1 MNFRGGS
8 SPVAVLGNWRK
19 GRATPTL
26 PQIANPKTR
35 PDSMA
40 SPTRFPL
47 SIASLAAAGVLLA
60 WSPAT
65 PAALAPQVDDGFAVT
80 NQTVI
85 DRCSRCHE
93 VDDQGRMSRISWLR
107 KTPEGWQ
114 TSIRRMM
121 ALHGARLNQADATE
135 IVRYLSNAQG
145 LAPEELRPGMFE
157 IERRSDD
164 HDWDGDSDVEYT
176 CIQCHSMG
184 RVMTQRRT
192 EEEWGLLI
200 STHRALYP
208 LSDWQAFRYT
218 GPASEQDDPRHPME
232 RAIAY
237 LSDVYSLDTPEWS
250 AWAATKRPARLAGIW
265 TISGH
270 EPGRGPIFGTM
281 TVSADPSDPD
291 VFTTSSTYVY
301 AESGEQ
307 VRRSGRAM
315 VYTGY
320 QWRGRSN
327 PGGADELREVM
338 FVERDQQTMW
348 GRWFRGDYDEI
359 GPDISMT
366 RVGSGAVVTGV
377 HPRAIRRGGSVDVTV
392 YGVGLSQAEDL
403 DFGAG
408 ISVDGVRAAG
418 DGTLSVTLQVSADAD
433 VGGRDLFTHGA
444 ISEGAVIVHDGVDRI
459 EVTPR
464 TGMARAGGAAFPKG
478 YQAFDAWGYDDGP
491 DGEPNTEDDL
501 ELGRV
506 DASWHLEE
514 YAATYG
520 DDDVDFVG
528 EIRQDGMFVPAADG
542 PNPERSG
549 LRNNIGDV
557 WVVATHGAGDDE
569 MSARAHLVVTPPLY
583 MRWEPWAEIDTGR
596 RPIGGGR

>member
-1 MNFRGGS
+1 MASSVRFSISIAGLAVAGILLAS
-8 SPVAVLGNWRK
+8 SPA
-19 GRATPTL
+19 
-26 PQIANPKTR
+26 PQSAAH
-35 PDSMA
+35 PD
-40 SPTRFPL
+40 
-47 SIASLAAAGVLLA
+47 GVLL
-60 WSPAT
+60 
-65 PAALAPQVDDGFAVT
+65 DDGFAIT

-93 VDDQGRMSRISWLR
+93 VDDGGRMSRISWLR

-121 ALHGARLNQADATE
+121 ALHGARLDQADAVE
-135 IVRYLSNAQG
+135 IVRYLANEQG

-192 EEEWGLLI
+192 KDEWGLLI
-200 STHRALYP
+200 DTHRALYP

-232 RAIAY
+232 RAINY
-237 LSDVYSLDTPEWS
+237 LSDVYSLETAEWS
-250 AWAATKRPARLAGIW
+250 AWAATKRPARLAGTW

-270 EPGRGPIFGTM
+270 EPGKGPMYGTM
-281 TVSADPSDPD
+281 TVTADPSDPD
-291 VFTTSSTYVY
+291 VFTTSTSYVF

-307 VRRSGRAM
+307 VQRSGRSM

-327 PGGADELREVM
+327 PGGSDELREVM
-338 FVERDQQTMW
+338 FLERDQQKMW
-348 GRWFRGDYDEI
+348 GRWFRGDYDEL
-359 GPDISMT
+359 GPDVSMT
-366 RVGSGAVVTGV
+366 RASGGAVVAGV
-377 HPRAIRRGGSVDVTV
+377 YPRALIPGSSTDVTI
-392 YGVGLSQAEDL
+392 YGAGLSAAGDL

-408 ISVDGVRAAG
+408 VTVGSARTTN
-418 DGTLSVTLQVSADAD
+418 DGTLRVRLQVAADAD
-433 VGGRDLFTHGA
+433 MGGRDLFTSGTIAAGA
-444 ISEGAVIVHDGVDRI
+444 IVIHDGVDRI
-459 EVTPR
+459 AVTPGPTTSR
-464 TGMARAGGAAFPKG
+464 VGGASFPKG
-478 YQAFDAWGYDDGP
+478 YQTFDAWGYNDGP
-491 DGEPNTEDDL
+491 DGQPDTEDDL

-520 DDDVDFVG
+520 DDDIDFVG
-528 EIRQDGMFVPAADG
+528 ELRQDGTFVPAADG

-557 WVVATHGAGDDE
+557 WVVATHGSGDAE
-569 MSARAHLVVTPPLY
+569 LSARAHLVVLPPLY

-596 RPIGGGR
+596 RPIGDGQ

>member
-1 MNFRGGS
+1 MASSVRFSISIAGLAVAGILLAS
-8 SPVAVLGNWRK
+8 SPA
-19 GRATPTL
+19 
-26 PQIANPKTR
+26 PQSAAH
-35 PDSMA
+35 PD
-40 SPTRFPL
+40 
-47 SIASLAAAGVLLA
+47 GVLL
-60 WSPAT
+60 
-65 PAALAPQVDDGFAVT
+65 DDGFAIT

-93 VDDQGRMSRISWLR
+93 VDDGGRMSRISWLR

-121 ALHGARLNQADATE
+121 ALHGARLDQADAVE
-135 IVRYLSNAQG
+135 IVRYLANEQG

-192 EEEWGLLI
+192 KDEWGLLI
-200 STHRALYP
+200 DTHRALYP

-232 RAIAY
+232 RAINY
-237 LSDVYSLDTPEWS
+237 LSDVYSLETAEWS
-250 AWAATKRPARLAGIW
+250 AWAATKRPARLAGTW

-270 EPGRGPIFGTM
+270 EPGKGPMYGTM
-281 TVSADPSDPD
+281 TVTADPSDPD
-291 VFTTSSTYVY
+291 VFTTSTSYVF

-307 VRRSGRAM
+307 VQRSGRSM

-327 PGGADELREVM
+327 PGGSDELREVM
-338 FVERDQQTMW
+338 FLERDQQKMW
-348 GRWFRGDYDEI
+348 GRWFRGDYDEL
-359 GPDISMT
+359 GPDVSMT
-366 RVGSGAVVTGV
+366 RASGGAVVAGV
-377 HPRAIRRGGSVDVTV
+377 YPRALIPGSSTDVTI
-392 YGVGLSQAEDL
+392 YGAGLSAAGDL

-408 ISVDGVRAAG
+408 VTVGSAQTTN
-418 DGTLSVTLQVSADAD
+418 DGTLRVRLQVAADAD
-433 VGGRDLFTHGA
+433 MGGRDLFTSGTIAAGA
-444 ISEGAVIVHDGVDRI
+444 IVIHDGVDRI
-459 EVTPR
+459 AVTPGPTTSR
-464 TGMARAGGAAFPKG
+464 VGGASFPKG
-478 YQAFDAWGYDDGP
+478 YQTFDAWGYNDGP
-491 DGEPNTEDDL
+491 DGQPDTEDDL

-520 DDDVDFVG
+520 DDDIDFVG
-528 EIRQDGMFVPAADG
+528 ELRQNGTFVPAADG

-557 WVVATHGAGDDE
+557 WVVATHGSGDAE
-569 MSARAHLVVTPPLY
+569 LSARAHLVVLPPLY

-596 RPIGGGR
+596 RPIGDGQ

>member
-1 MNFRGGS
+1 MASSVRFSISIAGLAVAGILLAS
-8 SPVAVLGNWRK
+8 SPA
-19 GRATPTL
+19 
-26 PQIANPKTR
+26 PQSAAH
-35 PDSMA
+35 PD
-40 SPTRFPL
+40 
-47 SIASLAAAGVLLA
+47 GVLL
-60 WSPAT
+60 
-65 PAALAPQVDDGFAVT
+65 DDGFAIT

-93 VDDQGRMSRISWLR
+93 VDDGGRMSRISWLR

-121 ALHGARLNQADATE
+121 ALHGARLDQADAVE
-135 IVRYLSNAQG
+135 IVRYLANEQG

-192 EEEWGLLI
+192 KDEWGLLI
-200 STHRALYP
+200 DTHRALYP

-232 RAIAY
+232 RAINY
-237 LSDVYSLDTPEWS
+237 LSDVYSLETAEWS
-250 AWAATKRPARLAGIW
+250 AWAATKRPARLAGTW

-270 EPGRGPIFGTM
+270 EPGKGPMYGTM
-281 TVSADPSDPD
+281 TVTADPSDPD
-291 VFTTSSTYVY
+291 VFTTSTSYVF

-307 VRRSGRAM
+307 VQRSGRSM

-327 PGGADELREVM
+327 PGGSDELREVM
-338 FVERDQQTMW
+338 FLERDQQKMW
-348 GRWFRGDYDEI
+348 GRWFRGDYDEL
-359 GPDISMT
+359 GPDVSMT
-366 RVGSGAVVTGV
+366 RASGGAVVAGV
-377 HPRAIRRGGSVDVTV
+377 YPRALIPGSSTDVTI
-392 YGVGLSQAEDL
+392 YGAGLSAAGDL

-408 ISVDGVRAAG
+408 VTVGSAQTTN
-418 DGTLSVTLQVSADAD
+418 DGTLRVRLQVAADAD
-433 VGGRDLFTHGA
+433 MGGRDLFTSGTIAAGA
-444 ISEGAVIVHDGVDRI
+444 IVIHDGVDRI
-459 EVTPR
+459 AVTPGPTTSR
-464 TGMARAGGAAFPKG
+464 VGGASFPKG
-478 YQAFDAWGYDDGP
+478 YQTFDAWGYNDGP
-491 DGEPNTEDDL
+491 DGQPDTEDDL

-520 DDDVDFVG
+520 DDDIDFVG
-528 EIRQDGMFVPAADG
+528 ELRQDGTFVPAADG

-557 WVVATHGAGDDE
+557 WVVATHGSGDAE
-569 MSARAHLVVTPPLY
+569 LSARAHLVVLPPLY

-596 RPIGGGR
+596 RPIGDGQ

>member
-1 MNFRGGS
+1 MASSARFSISIAGLAVAGILLAS
-8 SPVAVLGNWRK
+8 SPA
-19 GRATPTL
+19 
-26 PQIANPKTR
+26 PQSAAH
-35 PDSMA
+35 PD
-40 SPTRFPL
+40 
-47 SIASLAAAGVLLA
+47 GVLL
-60 WSPAT
+60 
-65 PAALAPQVDDGFAVT
+65 DDGFAIT

-93 VDDQGRMSRISWLR
+93 VDDGGRMSRISWLR

-121 ALHGARLNQADATE
+121 ALHGARLDQADAVE
-135 IVRYLSNAQG
+135 IVRYLANEQG

-192 EEEWGLLI
+192 KDEWGLLI
-200 STHRALYP
+200 DTHRALYP

-232 RAIAY
+232 RAINY
-237 LSDVYSLDTPEWS
+237 LSDVYSLETAEWS
-250 AWAATKRPARLAGIW
+250 AWAATKRPARLAGTW

-270 EPGRGPIFGTM
+270 EPGKGPMYGTM
-281 TVSADPSDPD
+281 TVTADPSDPD
-291 VFTTSSTYVY
+291 VFTTSTSYVY

-307 VRRSGRAM
+307 VQRSGRSM

-327 PGGADELREVM
+327 PGGSDELRAVM
-338 FVERDQQTMW
+338 FLERDQQTMW
-348 GRWFRGDYDEI
+348 GRWFRGDYDEL
-359 GPDISMT
+359 GPDVSMT
-366 RVGSGAVVTGV
+366 RASGGAVVAGV
-377 HPRAIRRGGSVDVTV
+377 HPRALMRGSSTDVTI
-392 YGVGLSQAEDL
+392 YGAGLSAAGDL

-408 ISVDGVRAAG
+408 VTVGSAQTTNDGALRVR
-418 DGTLSVTLQVSADAD
+418 LQVAADAD
-433 VGGRDLFTHGA
+433 MGGRDLFTSGTIA
-444 ISEGAVIVHDGVDRI
+444 AGAVVIHDGVDRI
-459 EVTPR
+459 AVTPGPTTSR
-464 TGMARAGGAAFPKG
+464 VGGASFPKG
-478 YQAFDAWGYDDGP
+478 YQTFDAWGYNDGP
-491 DGEPNTEDDL
+491 DGQPDTEDDL

-520 DDDVDFVG
+520 DDDIDFVG
-528 EIRQDGMFVPAADG
+528 ELRQDGTFVPAADG

-557 WVVATHGAGDDE
+557 WVVATHGSGDAE
-569 MSARAHLVVTPPLY
+569 LSARAHLVVLPPLY

-596 RPIGGGR
+596 RPIGDGQ

>member
-1 MNFRGGS
+1 MASSVRFSISIAGLAVAGILLAS
-8 SPVAVLGNWRK
+8 SPA
-19 GRATPTL
+19 
-26 PQIANPKTR
+26 PQSAAH
-35 PDSMA
+35 PD
-40 SPTRFPL
+40 
-47 SIASLAAAGVLLA
+47 GVLL
-60 WSPAT
+60 
-65 PAALAPQVDDGFAVT
+65 DDGFAIT

-93 VDDQGRMSRISWLR
+93 VDDGGRMSRISWLR

-121 ALHGARLNQADATE
+121 ALHGARLDQADAVE
-135 IVRYLSNAQG
+135 IVRYLANEQG

-192 EEEWGLLI
+192 KDEWGLLI
-200 STHRALYP
+200 DTHRALYP

-232 RAIAY
+232 RAINY
-237 LSDVYSLDTPEWS
+237 LSDVYSLETAEWS
-250 AWAATKRPARLAGIW
+250 AWAATKRPARLAGTW

-270 EPGRGPIFGTM
+270 EPGKGPMYCTM
-281 TVSADPSDPD
+281 TVTADPSDPD
-291 VFTTSSTYVY
+291 VFTTSTSYVF

-307 VRRSGRAM
+307 VQRSGRSM

-327 PGGADELREVM
+327 PGGSDELREVM
-338 FVERDQQTMW
+338 FLERDQQKMW
-348 GRWFRGDYDEI
+348 GRWFRGDYDEL
-359 GPDISMT
+359 GPDVSMT
-366 RVGSGAVVTGV
+366 RASGGAVVAGV
-377 HPRAIRRGGSVDVTV
+377 YPRALIPGSSTDVTI
-392 YGVGLSQAEDL
+392 YGAGLSAAGDL

-408 ISVDGVRAAG
+408 VTVGSAQTTN
-418 DGTLSVTLQVSADAD
+418 DGTLRVRLQVAADAD
-433 VGGRDLFTHGA
+433 MGGRDLFTSGTIA
-444 ISEGAVIVHDGVDRI
+444 AGAVVIHDGVDRI
-459 EVTPR
+459 AVTPGPTTSR
-464 TGMARAGGAAFPKG
+464 VGGASFPKG
-478 YQAFDAWGYDDGP
+478 YQTFDAWGYNDGP
-491 DGEPNTEDDL
+491 DGQPDTEDDL

-520 DDDVDFVG
+520 DDDIDFVG
-528 EIRQDGMFVPAADG
+528 ELRQDGTFVPAADG

-557 WVVATHGAGDDE
+557 WVVATHGSGDAE
-569 MSARAHLVVTPPLY
+569 LSARAHLVVLPPLY

-596 RPIGGGR
+596 RPIGDGQ

>member
-1 MNFRGGS
+1 
-8 SPVAVLGNWRK
+8 
-19 GRATPTL
+19 
-26 PQIANPKTR
+26 
-35 PDSMA
+35 MA
-40 SPTRFPL
+40 SSTRFPL
-47 SIASLAAAGVLLA
+47 MLAGLATAGVLLA
-60 WSPAT
+60 WSPASQSRT
-65 PAALAPQVDDGFAVT
+65 SAGSIRVDNGYPIT
-80 NQTVI
+80 NQKVI

-93 VDDQGRMSRISWLR
+93 VDDQGRMSRISWMR

-121 ALHGARLNQADATE
+121 ALHGVRLNQADAAE
-135 IVRYLSNAQG
+135 IVRYLSNEQG

-164 HDWDGDSDVEYT
+164 HDWDGDSDVETT

-200 STHRALYP
+200 TTHRALYP

-232 RAIAY
+232 RAINH
-237 LSDVYSLDTPEWS
+237 LSDIYALETSEWS
-250 AWAATKRPARLAGIW
+250 AWAATKRPARLTGTW
-265 TISGH
+265 TITGH
-270 EPGRGPIFGTM
+270 DPGKGAMYGTM
-281 TVSADPSDPD
+281 TVTADPSDPD
-291 VFTTSSTYVY
+291 AFTTNTSYVY
-301 AESGEQ
+301 AESGEEVQ
-307 VRRSGRAM
+307 RTGRTM
-315 VYTGY
+315 LYTGY

-327 PGGADELREVM
+327 PGAADELREVM
-338 FVERDQQTMW
+338 FVERDQQSIW

-359 GPDISMT
+359 GPDISMQRAT
-366 RVGSGAVVTGV
+366 GGTVVSGVY
-377 HPRAIRRGGSVDVTV
+377 PRALEQGASTEVTV
-392 YGVGLSQAEDL
+392 YGVGLSDGSEL

-408 ISVDGVRAAG
+408 ITVGSTRTSN
-418 DGTLSVTLQVSADAD
+418 DGTLTVELQVDADAD
-433 VGGRDLFTHGA
+433 VGGRDLFTNGA
-444 ISEGAVIVHDGVDRI
+444 IAEGAVVIHDGVDRI
-459 EVTPR
+459 AVTPGIATAR
-464 TGMARAGGAAFPKG
+464 TGGAHFPKG
-478 YQAFDAWGYDDGP
+478 YETFDAWGYDDGP
-491 DGEPNTEDDL
+491 DGEPNTADDL

-506 DASWHLEE
+506 PANWHIEE

-528 EIRQDGMFVPAADG
+528 EILQNGTFVPADDG

-557 WVVATHGAGDDE
+557 WVVATYGSGDRE
-569 MSARAHLVVTPPLY
+569 LSARAHLVVMPPLY

-596 RPIGGGR
+596 RPVGGDR

>member
-1 MNFRGGS
+1 MASSVRFSISIAGLAVAGILLAS
-8 SPVAVLGNWRK
+8 SPA
-19 GRATPTL
+19 PH
-26 PQIANPKTR
+26 
-35 PDSMA
+35 PD
-40 SPTRFPL
+40 
-47 SIASLAAAGVLLA
+47 GVLL
-60 WSPAT
+60 
-65 PAALAPQVDDGFAVT
+65 DDGFAIT

-93 VDDQGRMSRISWLR
+93 VDDGGRMSRISWLR

-121 ALHGARLNQADATE
+121 ALHGARLDQADAVE
-135 IVRYLSNAQG
+135 IVRYLANEQG

-192 EEEWGLLI
+192 KDEWGLLI
-200 STHRALYP
+200 DTHRALYP

-232 RAIAY
+232 RAINY
-237 LSDVYSLDTPEWS
+237 LSDVYSLETAEWS
-250 AWAATKRPARLAGIW
+250 AWAATKRPARLAGTW

-270 EPGRGPIFGTM
+270 EPGKGPMYGTM
-281 TVSADPSDPD
+281 TVTADPSDPD
-291 VFTTSSTYVY
+291 VFTTSTSYVF

-307 VRRSGRAM
+307 VQRSGRSM

-327 PGGADELREVM
+327 PGGSDELREVM
-338 FVERDQQTMW
+338 FLERDQQKMW
-348 GRWFRGDYDEI
+348 GRWFRGDYDEL
-359 GPDISMT
+359 GPDVSMT
-366 RVGSGAVVTGV
+366 RASGGAVVAGV
-377 HPRAIRRGGSVDVTV
+377 YPRALIPGSSTDVTI
-392 YGVGLSQAEDL
+392 YGAGLSAAGDL

-408 ISVDGVRAAG
+408 VTVGSAQTTN
-418 DGTLSVTLQVSADAD
+418 DGTLRVRLQVAADAD
-433 VGGRDLFTHGA
+433 MGGRDLFTSGTIAAGA
-444 ISEGAVIVHDGVDRI
+444 IVIHDGVDRI
-459 EVTPR
+459 AVTPGPTTSR
-464 TGMARAGGAAFPKG
+464 VGGASFPKG
-478 YQAFDAWGYDDGP
+478 YQTFDAWGYNDGP
-491 DGEPNTEDDL
+491 DGQPDTEDDL

-520 DDDVDFVG
+520 DDDIDFVG
-528 EIRQDGMFVPAADG
+528 ELRQDGTFVPAADG

-557 WVVATHGAGDDE
+557 WVVATHGSGDAE
-569 MSARAHLVVTPPLY
+569 LSARAHLVVLPPLY

-596 RPIGGGR
+596 RPIGDGQ